1 MARAKL
7 KSLEDQES
15 IELDVVIDERPE
27 YNTEVSE
34 HPIEDGASVS
44 DHVALRPIQI
54 AMNGVVAGEGA
65 GEKIGR
71 LRRWRNDRHRL
82 RYSGR
87 NIFKNYVISE
97 FSSEHDA
104 RVGDGFRFRMVLQQV
119 RIVKPSIVEITA
131 VDPVQNEPTEAEPSP
146 SPPPA
151 GNNATT
157 SQTKETEDKGRSTAQ
172 QFARGLT
179 DTPVQDYLDS
189 QVTRWDGHPARG
201 QVR

>member
-65 GEKIGR
+65 G
-71 LRRWRNDRHRL
+71 
-82 RYSGR
+82 
-87 NIFKNYVISE
+87 
-97 FSSEHDA
+97 
-104 RVGDGFRFRMVLQQV
+104 
-119 RIVKPSIVEITA
+119 
-131 VDPVQNEPTEAEPSP
+131 
-146 SPPPA
+146 
-151 GNNATT
+151 
-157 SQTKETEDKGRSTAQ
+157 
-172 QFARGLT
+172 
-179 DTPVQDYLDS
+179 
-189 QVTRWDGHPARG
+189 
-201 QVR
+201 